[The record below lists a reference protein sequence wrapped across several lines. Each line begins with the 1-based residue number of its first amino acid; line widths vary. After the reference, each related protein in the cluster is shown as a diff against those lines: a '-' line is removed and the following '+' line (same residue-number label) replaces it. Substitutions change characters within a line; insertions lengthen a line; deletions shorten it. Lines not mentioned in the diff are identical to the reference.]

1 MADVMSDAKSYYNYL
16 QSIAKTNN
24 IASAEQADKQ
34 MAFQREMSNTA
45 HQREVADLKAAGL
58 NPVLSVGTS
67 GASTPSGAMGQ
78 TDMSVTSAMANI
90 VGQLI
95 NSQTAISVAG
105 INAGAAKYAADKA
118 YETTRDFPNTWS
130 GLANRLLSDVGV
142 RDLVRDLG
150 TPIVEAIGKK
160 IADYFGLSSSGSVPV
175 YNLSFL
181 DRINSVFGNSKGLSN
196 FRSWLVNLINSW
208 KRTSGLREWQ
218 DNGYQINGRPYY

>member
-58 NPVLSVGTS
+58 NPVLSAGTS

-118 YETTRDFPNTWS
+118 YESQRDFPNTWS
-130 GLANRLLSDVGV
+130 GLANRLLTDVGI
-142 RDLVRDLG
+142 RDQIRDLG
-150 TPIVEAIGKK
+150 EPIMQAIGRK
-160 IADYFGLSSSGSVPV
+160 IANYFGFSSGTTSPQITDQ
-175 YNLSFL
+175 SL
-181 DRINSVFGNSKGLSN
+181 DKINAIFGTSKGIAS
-196 FRSWLVNLINSW
+196 FRAWLIGLINSY
-208 KRTSGLREWQ
+208 KRANIDYRDYGNLA
-218 DNGYQINGRPYY
+218 